1 MKRIVPMWWRL
12 RHNRS
17 HALAV
22 GAGITLYIL
31 LGGLLWLFLDW
42 YVDPDNATN
51 PSTAKKDLMQA
62 WGFIMAGV
70 AGAVGI
76 YFAWRNLQQGKEELI
91 TERFTRAIE
100 QLGSDKLEVRLGG
113 IYALE
118 QIADDSPQRDYH
130 AVMAVLAAYFRENIP
145 RPPEGEKKEPPDPP
159 AEIQVVLSIVHAE
172 NAAQEGKAGTQS
184 ENEEPPV
191 VEKQAPLKRLPA
203 DIQAILDV
211 LSRRKKAGK
220 VDDISL
226 DLTSIALQEA
236 HLSRRSL
243 QKALLFDAKLQE
255 AVCWGTNLQ
264 GAYLDSTDLR
274 GASFWGANLKGA
286 SLSGADLQ
294 KASLYSADLRRASFT
309 DDTKLQG
316 AYLWNTDLRNAR
328 GLTQRQIEQAH
339 GDENT
344 KLPNDLKRPAAW
356 KTVAKGRGPLYKPDS
371 PNHYPLVLVLLYTAF
386 PTPTWG

>member
-1 MKRIVPMWWRL
+1 MKRIAPMWWRL
-12 RHNRS
+12 RHHRS

-118 QIADDSPQRDYH
+118 RIADDSPQRDYH

-145 RPPEGEKKEPPDPP
+145 RPPVVEKKEPP
-159 AEIQVVLSIVHAE
+159 E
-172 NAAQEGKAGTQS
+172 
-184 ENEEPPV
+184 
-191 VEKQAPLKRLPA
+191 RLPA

-316 AYLWNTDLRNAR
+316 AYLWNT
-328 GLTQRQIEQAH
+328 
-339 GDENT
+339 
-344 KLPNDLKRPAAW
+344 
-356 KTVAKGRGPLYKPDS
+356 
-371 PNHYPLVLVLLYTAF
+371 
-386 PTPTWG
+386 